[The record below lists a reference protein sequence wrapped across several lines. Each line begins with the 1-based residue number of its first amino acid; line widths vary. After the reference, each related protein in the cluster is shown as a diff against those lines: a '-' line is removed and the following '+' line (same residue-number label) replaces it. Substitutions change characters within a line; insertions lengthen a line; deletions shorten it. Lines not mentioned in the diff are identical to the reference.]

1 MMADFATKP
10 LQGAMFKRF
19 RDMIMG
25 VVPSEDPETTKLK
38 TTKPANSESVSRP
51 RKAKKDLVT
60 A

>member
-1 MMADFATKP
+1 
-10 LQGAMFKRF
+10 MFKKF

-25 VVPSEDPETTKLK
+25 VVPAGDPKTAKLK
-38 TTKPANSESVSRP
+38 TTKPANSESVLRP